1 MVDRPGILETIEV
14 VEMGVL
20 GADASWE
27 PDSVEVSLAE
37 AELATEA
44 MVGEATDELV
54 EYE

>member
-20 GADASWE
+20 GADASW
-27 PDSVEVSLAE
+27 DSVEVSLAE

-44 MVGEATDELV
+44 MVEEATDELV

>member
-1 MVDRPGILETIEV
+1 MVDRPGILETTDV

-37 AELATEA
+37 AELAMEA
-44 MVGEATDELV
+44 MVGEAAEELL